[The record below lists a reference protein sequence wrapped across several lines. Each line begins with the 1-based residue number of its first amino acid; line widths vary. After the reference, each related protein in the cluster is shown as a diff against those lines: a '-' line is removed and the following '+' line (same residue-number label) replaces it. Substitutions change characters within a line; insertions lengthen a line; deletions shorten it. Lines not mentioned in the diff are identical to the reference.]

1 MNESFPIQEEPV
13 ISGNSQRIFGIKLSD
28 RLTDEDAECTKRAVL
43 LLVDLIEDAT
53 RRAKHGQFGVRI
65 GRNRSKLGMI
75 RAISEIEC

>member
-1 MNESFPIQEEPV
+1 MNEPFPIPAETG
-13 ISGNSQRIFGIKLSD
+13 ISVNPQRIFQIHISD
-28 RLTDEDAECTKRAVL
+28 RLTDDDAECTKRAVL

-53 RRAKHGQFGVRI
+53 RRAKHGQFGVRV